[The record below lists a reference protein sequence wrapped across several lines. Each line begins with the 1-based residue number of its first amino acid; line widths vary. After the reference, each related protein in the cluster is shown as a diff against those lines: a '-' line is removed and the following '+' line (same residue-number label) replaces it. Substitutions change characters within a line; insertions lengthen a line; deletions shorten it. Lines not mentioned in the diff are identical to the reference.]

1 MRRKSVVGGVRAV
14 TKLLEQA
21 VEKLQSLPPDVQD
34 EAARVLLLYVGDDE
48 PMVELTAEEEV
59 SLRTS
64 LDQATRGEFATDE
77 QVRAIWAKHG
87 L

>member
-1 MRRKSVVGGVRAV
+1 M

-21 VEKLQSLPPDVQD
+21 VEAARALPPDMQD
-34 EAARVLLLYVGDDE
+34 ELARILLQLAGEDQPVIQ
-48 PMVELTAEEEV
+48 LTAEEAS
-59 SLRTS
+59 SLEAS
-64 LDQATRGEFATDE
+64 LAQAARGEFATDE